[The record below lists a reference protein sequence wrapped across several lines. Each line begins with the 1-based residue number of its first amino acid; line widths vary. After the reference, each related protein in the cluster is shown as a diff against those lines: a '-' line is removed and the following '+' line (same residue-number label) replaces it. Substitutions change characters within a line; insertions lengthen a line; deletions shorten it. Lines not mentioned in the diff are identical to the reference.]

1 MEGKIVSKRLV
12 KPSLPT
18 PDHPRTCKLS
28 IFDQL
33 APPAHVPLVFFYENF
48 PVEGKLEQLVNS
60 LSETLTRFYPL
71 AGRFVKEGFYI
82 DCNDDGA
89 LYVEAENDS
98 DLSDFLNVAVKNVH
112 LVNDLVPW
120 ADVGQTT
127 SAPTP
132 IVGIKVTIFKCGGIA
147 VGTLVS
153 HMISDGFTA
162 DKFIHDWSTSSS
174 NLLGSINHEV
184 APNFSKLANF
194 GVPSYF
200 PARDLSVDIKDMTMP
215 SSKMKQSKIA
225 TKRFVFT
232 EKSMLALKAKV
243 NDNANANVTKPTRV
257 EVVTSTIW
265 KALISLS
272 STSKPRDS
280 TLYLHLNLRG
290 RTGITGTPPLASSC
304 GNFYLELPTRFKQG
318 SESEGMELHNLVGSL
333 RKSLRTT
340 LTNCSK
346 ISSTDDL
353 FSEVAKHVNGIREDK
368 ASDEVDVWLLSS
380 LCRFPFYEV
389 DFGWGKPEWVTTG
402 GLPVEIIFLLDTKC
416 GTGIE
421 AIINLHETD
430 MVQFEKDPDIIAF
443 TS

>member
-1 MEGKIVSKRLV
+1 MSRTLV
-12 KPSLPT
+12 KPSVPT
-18 PDHPRTCKLS
+18 PDHLRTCKLS

-33 APPAHVPLVFFYENF
+33 APPAHVPLVFFYENY

-71 AGRFVKEGFYI
+71 AGRFVKDGFYI

-89 LYVEAENDS
+89 LYVEAENDT
-98 DLSDFLNVAVKNVH
+98 DLSDFLKVSKKKIH

-120 ADVGQTT
+120 ADIGQTT
-127 SAPTP
+127 SATTP
-132 IVGIKVTIFKCGGIA
+132 IVGIKTTVFKCGGIA
-147 VGTLVS
+147 IGTLVS

-162 DKFIHDWSTSSS
+162 DKFVHDWSTTSS
-174 NLLGSINHEV
+174 NLLGSINDHAV
-184 APNFSKLANF
+184 APFSKLANF

-200 PARDLSVDIKDMTMP
+200 PARDLSMDIKNMTMP
-215 SSKMKQSKIA
+215 SSKMKQSRIV
-225 TKRFVFT
+225 TKRFVFS
-232 EKSMLALKAKV
+232 EKSMSALKAKV
-243 NDNANANVTKPTRV
+243 SDNANVTKPTRV

-272 STSKPRDS
+272 STTKPRDS

-290 RTGITGTPPLASSC
+290 RTCITGTPPLASSC
-304 GNFYLELPTRFKQG
+304 GNFYLEVPTRFKQD
-318 SESEGMELHNLVGSL
+318 SDHLELHDLVGSL
-333 RKSLRTT
+333 RKSLRTS

-346 ISSTDDL
+346 ISSTDSL

-368 ASDEVDVWLLSS
+368 ASGEVDVWLLST

>member
-12 KPSLPT
+12 KPSVPT
-18 PDHPRTCKLS
+18 LDHLRTCKLS

-71 AGRFVKEGFYI
+71 AGRFVRDGFYI

-89 LYVEAENDS
+89 LYVEAENDIN
-98 DLSDFLNVAVKNVH
+98 LSDFMNVAVKNMH
-112 LVNDLVPW
+112 LVNALVPW
-120 ADVGQTT
+120 ADIGETT
-127 SAPTP
+127 LATTP
-132 IVGIKVTIFKCGGIA
+132 IVGIKVTVFKCGGIA

-162 DKFIHDWSTSSS
+162 DKFVHDWSTTSS
-174 NLLGSINHEV
+174 NLLGSINHAV
-184 APNFSKLANF
+184 APFSKMANF
-194 GVPSYF
+194 IFPSYF
-200 PARDLSVDIKDMTMP
+200 PARDLSMDIKNMTMP
-215 SSKMKQSKIA
+215 SSKMKPSKIV
-225 TKRFVFT
+225 TKRFVFN
-232 EKSMLALKAKV
+232 EKSMSTLKAEV
-243 NDNANANVTKPTRV
+243 EDNANVTKPTRV
-257 EVVTSTIW
+257 EVVISTIW

-280 TLYLHLNLRG
+280 TLFLHLNLRG

-304 GNFYLELPTRFKQG
+304 GNFYLEVPARFKQD
-318 SESEGMELHNLVGSL
+318 SNSEGAQLHDLVGSL
-333 RKSLRTT
+333 RKSLRTS

-346 ISSTDDL
+346 ISSTDGL
-353 FSEVAKHVNGIREDK
+353 FSEVARHVNGIREDK
-368 ASDEVDVWLLSS
+368 ASDEVDVWQLSS

-430 MVQFEKDPDIIAF
+430 MVQFEKDPDIVAF